1 MGERSVI
8 GDAGVPREEQV
19 FAVFD
24 DEAGASAAEG
34 AVRGQGVAVQ
44 RLRPGVDGRALAG
57 EDAPRGIL
65 GRLERL
71 AKRIESHEAERYA
84 GYLAQGKAVLVLEAG
99 DRETARR
106 SADLLVAHGGYDV
119 TYYQAWGTEYMSSEA
134 NQAHGV
140 SSHTSTNT
148 NVEAPRPDG

>member
-8 GDAGVPREEQV
+8 GAAGVPREEQV

-24 DEAGASAAEG
+24 DEAGASAAED
-34 AVRGQGVAVQ
+34 AARRQGVAVQ
-44 RLRPGVDGRALAG
+44 RLRPGVDGHALAG
-57 EDAPRGIL
+57 EDPPRGIL

-84 GYLAQGKAVLVLEAG
+84 GYLAQGKAVLVLEAA

-140 SSHTSTNT
+140 SSHTSTN
-148 NVEAPRPDG
+148 VETPRPDG